1 MSRIFLLL
9 VMSIASFSLPA
20 CNRSTNARPPLPEEI
35 TAVVKPFY
43 EAVRRGDQQAAEK
56 YVAPGFIDDSR
67 VQFAEM
73 SGILKDAP
81 RLAPAIQQHQGSG
94 AYLTFAAHD
103 GKIRVTSE
111 VRVVR
116 YHSKLMIEYRDVTT
130 TDKAP
135 EIVGHAQDMKR
146 YTSYALM
153 AVAFAALAGLA
164 LLIWVVRNRTH
175 IIAPEAAIET
185 RRVAAT
191 VRNGEG

>member
-1 MSRIFLLL
+1 MSRIFLLF
-9 VMSIASFSLPA
+9 VMSIAALGLSA
-20 CNRSTNARPPLPEEI
+20 CNRSTDARPPLPAEI

-43 EAVRRGDQQAAEK
+43 EAVRRGDQKAAEK

-73 SGILKDAP
+73 SQLLKDAP
-81 RLAPAIQQHQGSG
+81 RLAPAIQQRQGSG
-94 AYLTFAAHD
+94 AYLTFAAQH
-103 GKIRVTSE
+103 GKTWVISE

-116 YHSKLMIEYRDVTT
+116 HRNKPMIEYWDVTT

-135 EIVGHAQDMKR
+135 EIVGHTQDMNR
-146 YTSYALM
+146 YIGYALM

-164 LLIWVVRNRTH
+164 SLIWVVRNRTH

-191 VRNGEG
+191 VRNTEP